1 MDPMK
6 PHHHGHGTHLPGADV
21 EKTAATDG
29 IHLSP
34 SSGSL
39 DKEAASLDN
48 TPSPAVPVPRSFK
61 YWNTRIESL
70 AGLEAR
76 GITRVMP
83 EERHAGSAFGYVN
96 IAILWFSA
104 NITANNL
111 AVGLLGPLLFNLGF
125 VDSTMMAV
133 WGCLLGSAV
142 VAYTSIWGAQSG
154 NRTMVS
160 TILFCAIFA
169 WPSRTLYS

>member
-1 MDPMK
+1 MNPMK
-6 PHHHGHGTHLPGADV
+6 PHHHGHGAHLPGADI

-29 IHLSP
+29 IVWSP

-39 DKEAASLDN
+39 DKEAVLSN
-48 TPSPAVPVPRSFK
+48 GTPSPAVPVPRSFK

-76 GITRVMP
+76 GITRVLP
-83 EERHAGSAFGYVN
+83 EERHAGSAFGYVQ

-142 VAYTSIWGAQSG
+142 VAYTSIWGAESG

-160 TILFCAIFA
+160 TILSCAMFA
-169 WPSRTLYS
+169 CPPRTLDV